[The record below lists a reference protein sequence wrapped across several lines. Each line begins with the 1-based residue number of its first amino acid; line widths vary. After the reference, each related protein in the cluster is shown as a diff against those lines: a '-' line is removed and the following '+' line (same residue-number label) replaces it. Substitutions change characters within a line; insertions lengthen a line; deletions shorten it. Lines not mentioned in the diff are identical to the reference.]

1 MDKVKTDKN
10 AISLEMRHVL
20 DDEFAR
26 WYPLCIDTAYGG
38 FYSDINYRWELD
50 GTQEKMIVTQ
60 ARHVWSTANAA
71 MFYQKDNVLRDIASR
86 GVEFLRNTM
95 WDQEFGGFYD
105 LVNRRGEPLKE
116 NGEIIKRAYGGAFA
130 IYALSAYYRAS
141 GDTAALHFAQEA
153 FQWFEQHSYDPLHG
167 GYFQFMS
174 RNGTPFTEGYRGA
187 PPKDQNSMIH
197 LLECFTELYK
207 VWPDPTLKERLHS
220 TLRIIRDTITTDKGY
235 MVLFFQRDWTPVSY
249 RDSSSEVREKNYEF
263 DHVSFGH
270 DVETAYLML
279 EASEALGMKND
290 TTTLRAAK
298 KMVDHVLRNG
308 WDKDHGGIYDG
319 GYYFQGEDRPSIV
332 RKTKEWWAQVEAFNS
347 FLMMSELFPDDA
359 LDYYGKF
366 RAQWE
371 YCKKYLIDNEHG
383 GWYWGGVDMVPNNV
397 LSPKGTIW
405 KADYH
410 TSRALINCI
419 RRLKSETI

>member
-1 MDKVKTDKN
+1 
-10 AISLEMRHVL
+10 
-20 DDEFAR
+20 
-26 WYPLCIDTAYGG
+26 
-38 FYSDINYRWELD
+38 
-50 GTQEKMIVTQ
+50 
-60 ARHVWSTANAA
+60 
-71 MFYQKDNVLRDIASR
+71 
-86 GVEFLRNTM
+86 
-95 WDQEFGGFYD
+95 
-105 LVNRRGEPLKE
+105 
-116 NGEIIKRAYGGAFA
+116 
-130 IYALSAYYRAS
+130 
-141 GDTAALHFAQEA
+141 
-153 FQWFEQHSYDPLHG
+153 
-167 GYFQFMS
+167 
-174 RNGTPFTEGYRGA
+174 
-187 PPKDQNSMIH
+187 MIH